1 MEKIIIKNFLIFDDV
16 EMPIRRLNILI
27 GEQASGK
34 SLLAKLVYF
43 FKNIDDVFF
52 KSIFEGMNYKSFLTE
67 LEKKFLDYF
76 PMKYW
81 NLNQDFSIEYIAQ
94 GKYKVVLEYKSTAKE
109 TLFNFCDSFEQL
121 YVDCLQFYISNK
133 ETSWESNSKRSFND
147 IAQMVSKQEIE
158 ERIKAEGISDFLE
171 TSLFIPAGRSFYSL
185 LENNS
190 FLLLGNNNI
199 NIDPTMKDF
208 GAFLQTTKDFINRVK
223 SSSEGEYYLEAQVEH
238 YFKKILKGHYQKIN
252 GEDWIIGDNSR
263 VSLSHASSGQQESF
277 PMMLILTSLIGESI
291 KLATN
296 NLIIEE
302 PEAHLFPQAQNSVVS
317 AILYIMSQTDTN
329 FFITT
334 HSPYILTAL
343 NNSIFAQELIKKGKL
358 TQEQFIKMSDGAYP
372 IDFDDISAYSLN
384 NGRLI
389 NIKDSEYKML
399 GGEILDQVSNDFGD
413 IFNQLLELDN

>member
-1 MEKIIIKNFLIFDDV
+1 MEKIIIKNFLIFDEL
-16 EMPIRRLNILI
+16 EMPIRRLNVLI

-52 KSIFEGMNYKSFLTE
+52 KSVFEGMTYHSFLEE
-67 LEKKFLDYF
+67 LERKFLDYF

-81 NLNQDFSIEYIAQ
+81 NLNQDFSIEFMTQ
-94 GKYKVVLEYKSTAKE
+94 GKYKIVLEYKSTAKK
-109 TLFNFCDSFEQL
+109 TLFNFYDGFELL
-121 YVDCLQFYISNK
+121 YVDCLKVYISNK
-133 ETSWESNSKRSFND
+133 ETSWESNLKRSFND
-147 IAQMVSKQEIE
+147 IAQIVSKQEIE
-158 ERIKAEGISDFLE
+158 ERIQAEGISNFLE

-190 FLLLGNNNI
+190 FLLLGNNHI

-208 GAFLQTTKDFINRVK
+208 GTFLQTTKDFINRFK
-223 SSSEGEYYLEAQVEH
+223 SSSEGEYYLEAQVEY
-238 YFKKILKGHYQKIN
+238 YFKKILKGRYQKIT

-291 KLATN
+291 KFSTN

-317 AILYIMSQTDTN
+317 AILYIMNQTKTN

-343 NNSIFAQELIKKGKL
+343 NNSIFAQELIKKDKL
-358 TQEQFIKMSDGAYP
+358 TLEQYVEMSDGAYP
-372 IDFDDISAYSLN
+372 LDFDDISASSLQD
-384 NGRLI
+384 GRLI
-389 NIKDSEYKML
+389 DIKDSEYKL
-399 GGEILDQVSNDFGD
+399 IGGEILDQVSNDFGKV
-413 IFNQLLELDN
+413 FNELLELDN